1 MTPILFF
8 VCVLESPN
16 SPLFVMWKKISK
28 EIISMTPIVL
38 ENEVNHRNFEISVK
52 KLPKYAGKFYFQTAL
67 SERVRLVFY
76 FLFIHWNTLT
86 LRYLSHG
93 KNFQKRPCP

>member
-1 MTPILFF
+1 MTR
-8 VCVLESPN
+8 
-16 SPLFVMWKKISK
+16 
-28 EIISMTPIVL
+28 IVL

-52 KLPKYAGKFYFQTAL
+52 KWPKYGEKIYFQTAL

-93 KNFQKRPCP
+93 KKKFQKRPYP